1 MLSKIIKKS
10 FLFFSFYFISLY
22 FDNCDL
28 IYLHYFNTV
37 IEKKGI
43 VAKAIERKLSVR
55 QTLLFSAT
63 ALREEKTT
71 KKNNKDKKWLDKV
84 KIKGIGG
91 GAVKMLPLH
100 LQQLLAVVSVMG
112 NTHVSDVTGL
122 GRLTGVGNSGSV
134 SEKGEGKGKEKEKG
148 KEGGSGS
155 GVIEGKKGG
164 KDKDKE
170 KDKKNKNKDDDDD
183 EEEWDGEGEGMYCTY
198 ACVCITALRVP
209 MWQKYHMNLFVEFF
223 VLLLCFY

>member
-1 MLSKIIKKS
+1 M
-10 FLFFSFYFISLY
+10 
-22 FDNCDL
+22 
-28 IYLHYFNTV
+28 HYFNTV
-37 IEKKGI
+37 IEKKAI
-43 VAKAIERKLSVR
+43 VGYSIEKKLSVR

-63 ALREEKTT
+63 ALREEKAT

-112 NTHVSDVTGL
+112 NTHVADVTGL
-122 GRLTGVGNSGSV
+122 GRLTGVSGDVSVSSSV
-134 SEKGEGKGKEKEKG
+134 SENGEGKSKEKEKG

-155 GVIEGKKGG
+155 GVIEGKKGR
-164 KDKDKE
+164 KE
-170 KDKKNKNKDDDDD
+170 KEKAKDKKNKNKDDDDD

-198 ACVCITALRVP
+198 ACVSITALRVP
-209 MWQKYHMNLFVEFF
+209 MW
-223 VLLLCFY
+223 

>member
-1 MLSKIIKKS
+1 
-10 FLFFSFYFISLY
+10 
-22 FDNCDL
+22 
-28 IYLHYFNTV
+28 V
-37 IEKKGI
+37 IEKRGI
-43 VAKAIERKLSVR
+43 VEKVIEKKLSVR

-112 NTHVSDVTGL
+112 NTHVADVTGL
-122 GRLTGVGNSGSV
+122 GRLTGVSNSVSVSV

-148 KEGGSGS
+148 KEEGSGS
-155 GVIEGKKGG
+155 GVVKGKKGG
-164 KDKDKE
+164 KEKD
-170 KDKKNKNKDDDDD
+170 KDKKNKNKDYDD

-198 ACVCITALRVP
+198 ACVCVTALRVP
-209 MWQKYHMNLFVEFF
+209 MW
-223 VLLLCFY
+223 

>member
-1 MLSKIIKKS
+1 MD
-10 FLFFSFYFISLY
+10 YF
-22 FDNCDL
+22 
-28 IYLHYFNTV
+28 HTG
-37 IEKKGI
+37 IEKKVI
-43 VAKAIERKLSVR
+43 VGNAIEKKLSVR

-91 GAVKMLPLH
+91 GAVKLLPLH

-112 NTHVSDVTGL
+112 NTHVADVTGL
-122 GRLTGVGNSGSV
+122 GRLTGVSNSVGLSV
-134 SEKGEGKGKEKEKG
+134 SEKGDGKGKEKEKG
-148 KEGGSGS
+148 KEGRS

-164 KDKDKE
+164 EEKE

-183 EEEWDGEGEGMYCTY
+183 EEEWDGEGEGMNCTVQYAHVCVMRCTY
-198 ACVCITALRVP
+198 
-209 MWQKYHMNLFVEFF
+209 M
-223 VLLLCFY
+223 